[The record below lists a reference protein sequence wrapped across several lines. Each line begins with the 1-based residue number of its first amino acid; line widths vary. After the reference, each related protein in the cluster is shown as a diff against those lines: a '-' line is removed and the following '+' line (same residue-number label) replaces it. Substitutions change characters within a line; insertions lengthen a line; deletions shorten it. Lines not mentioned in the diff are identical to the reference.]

1 VSRARAFDGCIDLAI
16 AADSIDPRRINN
28 FEAWRDS
35 VALDDWRSQA
45 DPPDTGID
53 PSGAEIKRYN
63 AIDGGPLF

>member
-1 VSRARAFDGCIDLAI
+1 
-16 AADSIDPRRINN
+16 
-28 FEAWRDS
+28 
-35 VALDDWRSQA
+35 LDDWRSQA